1 MTEVSREKLSFISPE
16 YFLPRL
22 VGEYIQAKK
31 ILGLS
36 KKSR

>member
-22 VGEYIQAKK
+22 GEYIQAKK